1 MVSLDVEK
9 IRQTF
14 RGFLEAKRLTDL
26 GMLEITCVSFVA
38 DEDSIFGKPDANY
51 IKREIDWYNS
61 QSLSVDDIEKPL
73 PEIWANIADDDG
85 MINSNYGW
93 CIFSGENGFQYAA
106 CVNELQKNPESRRA
120 VMIYTRPSMHVD
132 YKKNGMVDFI
142 CTNTVQLIARNGKL
156 DYLVNMRSCDAVYG
170 YKNDI
175 AWHRYILEKAALDL
189 SLKEGHIIYQVG
201 SLHVYPRHFGLVKE
215 S

>member
-1 MVSLDVEK
+1 MVSLNVDK

-14 RGFLEAKRLTDL
+14 MGFLEAKRLTDL

-38 DEDSIFGKPDANY
+38 DEDAIFGKPDANY

-61 QSLSVDDIEKPL
+61 QSLSVDDLEKPL
-73 PEIWANIADDDG
+73 PQIWADIADDDG

-93 CIFSGENGFQYAA
+93 CIFSKDNGFQYAA
-106 CVNELQKNPESRRA
+106 CINELQKNPESRRA

-132 YKKNGMVDFI
+132 YKSNGMTDFI
-142 CTNTVQLIARNGKL
+142 CTNTVQLISRNGRL

-189 SLKEGHIIYQVG
+189 SLKEGNIIYQVG
-201 SLHVYPRHFGLVKE
+201 SLHVYPRHFKLVNE

>member
-1 MVSLDVEK
+1 MVSLNVEK

-14 RGFLEAKRLTDL
+14 MGFLEAKRVTDL

-61 QSLSVDDIEKPL
+61 QSLSVDDIEPPL
-73 PEIWANIADDDG
+73 PKIWETIADDDG

-93 CIFSGENGFQYAA
+93 CIFSKDNGFQYAA
-106 CVNELQKNPESRRA
+106 CINELEKHPESRRA
-120 VMIYTRPSMHVD
+120 VMIYTRPSMHLD
-132 YKKNGMVDFI
+132 YKTNGMTDFI
-142 CTNTVQLIARNGKL
+142 CTNTVQLLARGGVL

-189 SLKEGHIIYQVG
+189 SLKEGNIIYQVG
-201 SLHVYPRHFGLVKE
+201 SLHVYPRHFDLVKG

>member
-14 RGFLEAKRLTDL
+14 MGFLEAKRLTDL

-38 DEDSIFGKPDANY
+38 DEDFIFGKPDANY

-61 QSLSVDDIEKPL
+61 QSLSVDDMEPPL
-73 PEIWANIADDDG
+73 PKIWETIADDDG

-93 CIFSGENGFQYAA
+93 CVFSGENGFQYAA
-106 CVNELQKNPESRRA
+106 CINELQKNPESRRA

-132 YKKNGMVDFI
+132 HKKNGMTDFI
-142 CTNTVQLIARNGKL
+142 CTNTVQLLARNGAL
-156 DYLVNMRSCDAVYG
+156 DYIVNMRSCDAIYG

-175 AWHRYILEKAALDL
+175 AWHRHILEKAALDL
-189 SLKEGHIIYQVG
+189 SLKEGNIIYQVG
-201 SLHVYPRHFGLVKE
+201 SLHVYPRHFDLVK
-215 S
+215 